1 MVRTP
6 KFIDLMESKTAKFDI
21 LIKKP
26 FGTVHLPK
34 YPMHKKLIK
43 ASLQLLLATC
53 SR

>member
-1 MVRTP
+1 MARTP

-34 YPMHKKLIK
+34 YPMHKKLIT
-43 ASLQLLLATC
+43 AFLQLLLAT
-53 SR
+53 